1 MSKLVKLEL
10 ELNTLTVNQKT
21 AFVKLMTA
29 LTLDEYA
36 AIEQEEQTNLYD
48 LAKPLSN
55 DEKVKAEEAPKKT
68 RAKKVAEAA
77 PEAPEALEQEER
89 TDSEVDKYEAS
100 KVVEVKETKEWT
112 VAKLQELVTPSILGN
127 HRKALKDKIIQLG
140 SGKMAEMDPAN
151 FQEFADFI
159 AGLK

>member
-1 MSKLVKLEL
+1 MSNLVKFEL
-10 ELNTLTVNQKT
+10 NLNTLADHQKE
-21 AFVKLMTA
+21 AVKNLTIALMQSEA
-29 LTLDEYA
+29 H
-36 AIEQEEQTNLYD
+36 QEDQTNFYD

-55 DEKVKAEEAPKKT
+55 AERVKSDEAPKKT
-68 RAKKVAEAA
+68 RVKKVAEV
-77 PEAPEALEQEER
+77 APEALEQEER
-89 TDSEVDKYEAS
+89 TDSEVDKYEAA
-100 KVVEVKETKEWT
+100 KAVEVKETKEWT

-140 SGKMAEMDPAN
+140 SGKLAEMDPAN

>member
-1 MSKLVKLEL
+1 MSNLVKFEL
-10 ELNTLTVNQKT
+10 DLNTLTVNQQK
-21 AFVKLMTA
+21 AVVGLMTA
-29 LTLDEYA
+29 LTLGEYA
-36 AIEQEEQTNLYD
+36 AIEQEEQTNSYD

-55 DEKVKAEEAPKKT
+55 AERVKSDEAPKKT
-68 RAKKVAEAA
+68 RVKKVAEV
-77 PEAPEALEQEER
+77 APEALEQEER
-89 TDSEVDKYEAS
+89 TDSEVDKYEAA
-100 KVVEVKETKEWT
+100 KAVEVKETKEWT

-159 AGLK
+159 TGLK